1 MYILLHAQLCALCNG
16 MIFSMQPDKTTHME
30 TTNEKV
36 IEQLNNLVEINN
48 DRIRGYETAL
58 KETATEDADLRKL
71 FEEMAEHSRQF
82 KNELSF
88 EVKRL
93 GGTPSEGTKNSGKVF
108 RAWMDFKAALTGKN
122 RKEIISSCE
131 FGEDAALETYKD
143 VINSDVVFPEN
154 IREIIL
160 KEKQWLQQDH
170 NKVRE
175 LRDAEKN
182 KTSDK
187 TTTSSEE
194 KTTTTTNENKTKL

>member
-1 MYILLHAQLCALCNG
+1 
-16 MIFSMQPDKTTHME
+16 ME
-30 TTNEKV
+30 TNNEKLV
-36 IEQLNNLVEINN
+36 TALNNLVEINN

-71 FEEMAEHSRQF
+71 FEDMAEHSRQF

-93 GGTPSEGTKNSGKVF
+93 GGTPSDATKNSGKIF

-122 RKEIISSCE
+122 RKEIIASCE
-131 FGEDAALETYKD
+131 FGEDAALETYRE
-143 VINSDVVFPEN
+143 VLNSDVVLPEN
-154 IREIIL
+154 IREIVL
-160 KEKQWLQQDH
+160 KQKQWLQQDH

-182 KTSDK
+182 KAADK
-187 TTTSSEE
+187 SSV
-194 KTTTTTNENKTKL
+194 KNTENKNDMKK

>member
-1 MYILLHAQLCALCNG
+1 
-16 MIFSMQPDKTTHME
+16 ME

-58 KETATEDADLRKL
+58 KETSDKDADLRKL
-71 FEEMAEHSRQF
+71 FEDMAEHSRQF
-82 KNELSF
+82 KSELSF

-93 GGTPSEGTKNSGKVF
+93 GGTPSEGTKNSGKIF

-143 VINSDVVFPEN
+143 VVNSDVVFPEN

-160 KEKQWLQQDH
+160 KEKQWIQQDH
-170 NKVRE
+170 NKIRE

-182 KTSDK
+182 KVSTTSEAKKSGTTTGSTTTDKDK
-187 TTTSSEE
+187 T
-194 KTTTTTNENKTKL
+194 NL

>member
-1 MYILLHAQLCALCNG
+1 
-16 MIFSMQPDKTTHME
+16 ME
-30 TTNEKV
+30 TANEKI

-58 KETATEDADLRKL
+58 KETASEDADLRKL
-71 FEEMAEHSRQF
+71 FEEMAEHSRQC
-82 KNELSF
+82 KSELSF

-93 GGTPSEGTKNSGKVF
+93 GGTPSEGTKNSGKIF

-122 RKEIISSCE
+122 RKEILSSCE

-160 KEKQWLQQDH
+160 KEKSWIQQDH

-175 LRDAEKN
+175 LRDAEKA

-187 TTTSSEE
+187 TEVKGE
-194 KTTTTTNENKTKL
+194 KVNTNNNNKTNL

>member
-1 MYILLHAQLCALCNG
+1 MIRQWHDIFLLL
-16 MIFSMQPDKTTHME
+16 SKKTNME
-30 TTNEKV
+30 TANEKI

-58 KETATEDADLRKL
+58 KETASEDADLRKL
-71 FEEMAEHSRQF
+71 FEEMAEHSRQC
-82 KNELSF
+82 KSELSF

-93 GGTPSEGTKNSGKVF
+93 GGTPSEGTKNSGKIF

-122 RKEIISSCE
+122 RKEILSSCE

-160 KEKQWLQQDH
+160 KEKSWIQQDH

-175 LRDAEKN
+175 LRDAEKA

-187 TTTSSEE
+187 TEVKGE
-194 KTTTTTNENKTKL
+194 KVNTNNNNKTNL